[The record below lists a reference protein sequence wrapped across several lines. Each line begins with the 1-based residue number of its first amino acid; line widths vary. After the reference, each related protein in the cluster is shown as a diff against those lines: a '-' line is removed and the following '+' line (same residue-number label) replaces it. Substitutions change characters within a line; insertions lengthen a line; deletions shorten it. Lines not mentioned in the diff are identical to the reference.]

1 MLKTRKWNY
10 FHEKTKIKSRLL
22 QTSSGEYLG
31 DEKYGLHNDKYTK
44 NQSIGNFGLPAP
56 KIEEIYRLHNKV

>member
-10 FHEKTKIKSRLL
+10 FHEKTKVKSRLL
-22 QTSSGEYLG
+22 QTSSGECLG

-44 NQSIGNFGLPAP
+44 NQSIGNFGLSCLN
-56 KIEEIYRLHNKV
+56 RS